1 MPALGLRL
9 SLRAAG
15 IFQLLSVT
23 SSVCLASALQLT
35 SEGKTFWRVEQE
47 LRWSEALD
55 YCRQHHTDLA
65 DLQSMNSWS
74 SIKALYSLTS
84 STGAWI
90 GLFFDVQTRGPRWSS
105 GSIFSIPVWTSMP
118 SLEEGLCVTLY
129 SITLLVSLGAASC
142 TAQKPFI
149 CYYDPAVGLGTVLQ
163 PAVSL
168 TTSGKPVE
176 VQIGRLT
183 FKRFDQDRTWLAALQ
198 YCRRYYTDLADLQ
211 SVTDKADKEALKSI
225 ASKTEA
231 WIGLYFNA
239 ASGSLRW
246 SSDAGTSIPAW
257 LKVPQFGPGLCAGL
271 ASYWSFFPRVSS
283 VDCSSLKPF
292 ICFNDPTVGHRV
304 SAALPELFY
313 TPSSAGTAGT
323 TPRPRTSP
331 GSAGTKATEGRLAQ
345 RLSPEPPELCSATP
359 GPRASVFAGSAAP
372 QPQGT
377 AAPSPPAHAMLEY
390 SPAPDRGPWTPP
402 VATQSASIR
411 PAPPASLLTPAGS
424 APPGRPPVLQEVIG
438 SPLTFISSPAP
449 SPAPPEDPV
458 TQGGPGTPLEASLS
472 STLWASAHRGVATP
486 PGSATSSQSR
496 SAEPPG
502 SEENTLEPSGSGS
515 SAGPQRAVTHS
526 EWAAP
531 SQAAHLETPG
541 SRLGPET
548 AVTSEKSGT
557 YTRDTATATQA
568 QHLSSSHQP
577 DSKEETPAP
586 KPAQLFG
593 ILKADFIIPVL
604 MDPEDMKDQFLNEI
618 QEALKL
624 TLGQEKFRL
633 KWVGF
638 EENKK

>member
-1 MPALGLRL
+1 
-9 SLRAAG
+9 
-15 IFQLLSVT
+15 
-23 SSVCLASALQLT
+23 
-35 SEGKTFWRVEQE
+35 
-47 LRWSEALD
+47 
-55 YCRQHHTDLA
+55 
-65 DLQSMNSWS
+65 
-74 SIKALYSLTS
+74 
-84 STGAWI
+84 
-90 GLFFDVQTRGPRWSS
+90 
-105 GSIFSIPVWTSMP
+105 
-118 SLEEGLCVTLY
+118 
-129 SITLLVSLGAASC
+129 
-142 TAQKPFI
+142 
-149 CYYDPAVGLGTVLQ
+149 
-163 PAVSL
+163 
-168 TTSGKPVE
+168 
-176 VQIGRLT
+176 
-183 FKRFDQDRTWLAALQ
+183 
-198 YCRRYYTDLADLQ
+198 
-211 SVTDKADKEALKSI
+211 
-225 ASKTEA
+225 
-231 WIGLYFNA
+231 
-239 ASGSLRW
+239 
-246 SSDAGTSIPAW
+246 
-257 LKVPQFGPGLCAGL
+257 
-271 ASYWSFFPRVSS
+271 
-283 VDCSSLKPF
+283 
-292 ICFNDPTVGHRV
+292 
-304 SAALPELFY
+304 
-313 TPSSAGTAGT
+313 
-323 TPRPRTSP
+323 
-331 GSAGTKATEGRLAQ
+331 
-345 RLSPEPPELCSATP
+345 
-359 GPRASVFAGSAAP
+359 
-372 QPQGT
+372 
-377 AAPSPPAHAMLEY
+377 
-390 SPAPDRGPWTPP
+390 TPP

-438 SPLTFISSPAP
+438 SPLTFISSP
-449 SPAPPEDPV
+449 
-458 TQGGPGTPLEASLS
+458 SLS

>member
-15 IFQLLSVT
+15 ILQLLSVT

-198 YCRRYYTDLADLQ
+198 YCRRYYTDLADLH

-292 ICFNDPTVGHRV
+292 ICFNGT
-304 SAALPELFY
+304 SA
-313 TPSSAGTAGT
+313 
-323 TPRPRTSP
+323 
-331 GSAGTKATEGRLAQ
+331 GSAGTKDTERRLAQ

-359 GPRASVFAGSAAP
+359 GPRAFVFAGSAAP

-390 SPAPDRGPWTPP
+390 SPAPDRGPWTLP
-402 VATQSASIR
+402 VAAQSASIR